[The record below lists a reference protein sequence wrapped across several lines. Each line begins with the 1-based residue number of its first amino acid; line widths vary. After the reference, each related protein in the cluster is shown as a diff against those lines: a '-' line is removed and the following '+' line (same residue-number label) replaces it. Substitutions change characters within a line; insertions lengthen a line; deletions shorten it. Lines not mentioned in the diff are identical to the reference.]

1 MGSGGVPNRTIE
13 ISYERNL
20 KPIGKPN
27 TRVDRYSKKDGK
39 KLQSRWYD
47 EKGRAKRN
55 RDYTSSNGKEKIPH
69 DHSWNW
75 NNGNGVRGK
84 EHLTPDYD
92 SYY

>member
-55 RDYTSSNGKEKIPH
+55 RDYTSNNGKSSIPH

-75 NNGNGVRGK
+75 QSGNGERGE
-84 EHLTPDYD
+84 EHLAPDYD
-92 SYY
+92 NYY

>member
-20 KPIGKPN
+20 KPVGKPN

-47 EKGRAKRN
+47 NEGRAKRN
-55 RDYTSSNGKEKIPH
+55 RDYTSNNGKSAIPH

-75 NNGNGVRGK
+75 QSGNGERG
-84 EHLTPDYD
+84 E
-92 SYY
+92 